1 MPEVEIAF
9 LALVKVLQIV
19 RAGREG
25 NVGIILRNERTTFK
39 TGFSL
44 KTISGVSQTYLL
56 TGDWK
61 KASALYS
68 GPYVVNVYNA
78 TTFTRL

>member
-1 MPEVEIAF
+1 
-9 LALVKVLQIV
+9 LSALGGKATWALSCV
-19 RAGREG
+19 REDDIQ
-25 NVGIILRNERTTFK
+25 NWL
-39 TGFSL
+39 FSE
-44 KTISGVSQTYLL
+44 KISGVSQTYLL

-68 GPYVVNVYNA
+68 GPYVVNVNNA